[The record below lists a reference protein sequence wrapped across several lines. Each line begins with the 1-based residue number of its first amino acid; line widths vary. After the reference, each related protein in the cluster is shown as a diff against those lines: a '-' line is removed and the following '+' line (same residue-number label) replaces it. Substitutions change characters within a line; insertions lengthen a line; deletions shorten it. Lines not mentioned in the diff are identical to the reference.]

1 MENTWKRSSFLPRPL
16 RALAKVWS
24 LPILLKTEIGD
35 IKGKNQLA
43 GRWMNVGPRENFTLK
58 NSLVYNL

>member
-1 MENTWKRSSFLPRPL
+1 MENTWKRLSFLPRPL
-16 RALAKVWS
+16 QALAKVWS
-24 LPILLKTEIGD
+24 LLILLKTAIGA

-58 NSLVYNL
+58 IN